1 MPPPL
6 PVIQC
11 HSAEA
16 KSGKEGLMESLKK
29 TSALHNLSR
38 SQLEEIVAQVVRED
52 GFVTLV
58 CPTAILVS
66 FSDFTPYSWL
76 HWIRCGRSKDI

>member
-29 TSALHNLSR
+29 TSALQNLSR